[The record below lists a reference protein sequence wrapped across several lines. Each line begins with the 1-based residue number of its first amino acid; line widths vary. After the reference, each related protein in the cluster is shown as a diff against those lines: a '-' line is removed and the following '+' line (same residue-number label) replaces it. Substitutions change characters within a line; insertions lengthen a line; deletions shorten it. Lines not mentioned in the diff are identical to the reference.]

1 MSTFDPNLI
10 QMPSKLV
17 MAMYAILIE
26 KSATLS
32 SRHSRARTSHR
43 AEASVALVSAVL
55 GSRNRPYL
63 EVHQVVVAI
72 PSVGAAHINLEDA
85 EVTVSAP
92 SDDVVRSKKV
102 SLSDPKSFEHQI
114 VNTVEVVLDFQL
126 ARAKRNRA

>member
-17 MAMYAILIE
+17 MAIYALLIE

-32 SRHSRARTSHR
+32 SRHR

-63 EVHQVVVAI
+63 DVHQVVVAI
-72 PSVGAAHINLEDA
+72 PGVGAPHINLEDA
-85 EVTVSAP
+85 EVTVSAT

-114 VNTVEVVLDFQL
+114 VNTVKVVLDVQL

>member
-10 QMPSKLV
+10 QKPSKLV
-17 MAMYAILIE
+17 MAIYALLIE

-32 SRHSRARTSHR
+32 SRHRT
-43 AEASVALVSAVL
+43 EASVALVSAVL

-72 PSVGAAHINLEDA
+72 PGVGAAHINLEDA

-114 VNTVEVVLDFQL
+114 VNTVKVVLDVQL
-126 ARAKRNRA
+126 ARAKWNRA